1 MEFHLLQGSL
11 YFMRILPYFLIICFL
26 ASCGVKK
33 TSTSDKERKI
43 SVAAANNARTGNV
56 TEPTR
61 TEERRTIPSSTHTKA
76 DEIINTALSF
86 SGTRY
91 KFGGTTKK
99 GMDCSGLLYIS
110 FGEHD
115 VQLPRTSFHMA
126 EEGHRVTVK
135 NVEKGDLLFF
145 KTSRGS
151 KRINHVGMVVG
162 TDNNEITFIHAS
174 TSRGVTVSSLRD
186 GFWNQAFVKA
196 TRIL

>member
-1 MEFHLLQGSL
+1 MELHVLQGIL
-11 YFMRILPYFLIICFL
+11 YFMRILPYFIIICFL
-26 ASCGVKK
+26 ASCGAKK

-56 TEPTR
+56 TGATK
-61 TEERRTIPSSTHTKA
+61 TEERRTVSSTHTTKA

-99 GMDCSGLLYIS
+99 GMDCSGLLYVS

-115 VQLPRTSFHMA
+115 VQLPRISYNMA
-126 EEGHRVTVK
+126 EEGRRVTVK

-162 TDNNEITFIHAS
+162 TDNDEITFIHAS